1 MLQGYEIVT
10 GMHSI
15 IQLPENILLSWVPL
29 PTMEPRYPVPGIQIL
44 VHKRKILRLSGEKMR
59 RELSP
64 FSFFSAL
71 NIIFRVPLSECLEQ
85 AVKPSAKSS
94 RS

>member
-15 IQLPENILLSWVPL
+15 TQPSENILLWWVPL
-29 PTMEPRYPVPGIQIL
+29 PTREPRYPVPGIQIL
-44 VHKRKILRLSGEKMR
+44 VHKRKILRRSGEKMR

-64 FSFFSAL
+64 FSFF
-71 NIIFRVPLSECLEQ
+71 FRSQYYLSC
-85 AVKPSAKSS
+85 ATI
-94 RS
+94 